1 LKYRKT
7 EITTEHKL
15 MAAKTLAAL
24 VKNPSVD
31 NIIPS
36 PLEK

>member
-1 LKYRKT
+1 
-7 EITTEHKL
+7 

-36 PLEK
+36 PLEKWVADKIAESIKNI